1 MFETFFGAPTGAL
14 NRPHEKYLFRGMS
27 CIVTKTL
34 CPFGVIASELDIL
47 IIETSHIRRKSQ
59 IDHFLIFRTP
69 SDPFYGAKNHQNF
82 SEPSST
88 YELKDMIQ

>member
-1 MFETFFGAPTGAL
+1 M
-14 NRPHEKYLFRGMS
+14 HCYQDSMS
-27 CIVTKTL
+27 L
-34 CPFGVIASELDIL
+34 WSHSFNPELDIL

-59 IDHFLIFRTP
+59 IDHFLIFRIP

>member
-1 MFETFFGAPTGAL
+1 M
-14 NRPHEKYLFRGMS
+14 HCYQDSMS
-27 CIVTKTL
+27 LWSHCFK
-34 CPFGVIASELDIL
+34 PELDIL
-47 IIETSHIRRKSQ
+47 IIEASHIRRNSQ